1 MPEQDLHATQAHLP
15 AKVLDALFP
24 PDYQSANMVQPSI
37 EPFHSPRPSVATQG
51 TTVLRGGATL
61 SAMRCDH
68 LDAIA
73 FGQISI
79 QAVIVIGFAGDQ
91 SRREVIEEAV
101 SEDAFDEFAFVTG
114 FRVYSCDRKLSEPP
128 QR

>member
-1 MPEQDLHATQAHLP
+1 
-15 AKVLDALFP
+15 
-24 PDYQSANMVQPSI
+24 
-37 EPFHSPRPSVATQG
+37 
-51 TTVLRGGATL
+51 
-61 SAMRCDH
+61 MRCDH

-114 FRVYSCDRKLSEPP
+114 FRVYSLRPEPIGTAPAVGNRLNWCKIALRTVTDGLSCIRLLGMHHLA
-128 QR
+128 QIVK